1 MRAIVCRLE
10 NGERWWAA
18 EAVLR
23 GVGLAVLVAALAAGC
38 WVCRSVQQL
47 PAHSVTA
54 FEFAGAT
61 SVVVGFS
68 LGSAFTF
75 EGASLFRAIPVP
87 PRARV
92 FPA

>member
-1 MRAIVCRLE
+1 MGAILRRLE

-18 EAVLR
+18 EAALR
-23 GVGLAVLVAALAAGC
+23 SLGLVALVAALAAGN
-38 WVCRSVQQL
+38 WVCRSVQHL
-47 PAHSVTA
+47 PAHPVTA

-75 EGASLFRAIPVP
+75 EGVSLFRVIPTP
-87 PRARV
+87 PHARV